1 MTAAGNDPAAAAS
14 ETAEPPPLRLGVLGS
29 GKMGG
34 ALVRGW
40 TGAGVVAGGD
50 VRLYDTSRAAAEAV
64 AAETGAFVVDSA
76 TDAATDADLL
86 LVSVKPHL
94 VGPSLAAVRDT
105 LPPHCLVVSV
115 AAGVRLAAIEEAL
128 APRHQ
133 PAVRVMPN
141 TPALV
146 GAGAAAFC
154 RGRGATDAHAALI
167 AHLFGAVGRA
177 VEVAESQIDAV
188 TGVSGSGPAY
198 FYLMIEALTDGGV
211 RAGLP
216 RDVARTLAAQTALG
230 AAAMVLETGEHPAAL
245 KDAVTTPGGTTI
257 AALAVLEA
265 AGVRSALI
273 EAVRAAAERAREMG

>member
-1 MTAAGNDPAAAAS
+1 
-14 ETAEPPPLRLGVLGS
+14 LRLGVLGS

-64 AAETGAFVVDSA
+64 AAETSAFVVDSA

-133 PAVRVMPN
+133 PTVRVMPN

-146 GAGAAAFC
+146 GAG
-154 RGRGATDAHAALI
+154 RRRL
-167 AHLFGAVGRA
+167 LP
-177 VEVAESQIDAV
+177 
-188 TGVSGSGPAY
+188 GP
-198 FYLMIEALTDGGV
+198 
-211 RAGLP
+211 R
-216 RDVARTLAAQTALG
+216 RDR
-230 AAAMVLETGEHPAAL
+230 
-245 KDAVTTPGGTTI
+245 
-257 AALAVLEA
+257 
-265 AGVRSALI
+265 
-273 EAVRAAAERAREMG
+273 RARRPDRAPFRGGRDGRSRSRNRRSTP